1 VFRWRRGTG
10 VLGVLAALVLAASV
24 LGGCGSSHNQPS
36 PPAAAGGPDSSPSS
50 PSAHTIATTTRIF
63 TPYDRS
69 GAPTAGVVAHRSGS
83 CFAKSITVSTA
94 HAYRCFA
101 ANAILDP
108 CFAAPGAKHVL
119 DCYASPWAHAVEL
132 RVAKLTVA
140 GAGAHVTRPWAI
152 ELAGGLRCVAT
163 NGTATFV
170 RGVAL
175 TYQCPDG
182 AAGLRAGSTPR
193 AMSAL
198 YRASDG
204 AIATR
209 VVVVAWRTTA

>member
-1 VFRWRRGTG
+1 VI
-10 VLGVLAALVLAASV
+10 AAAAV
-24 LGGCGSSHNQPS
+24 ILGGCGSAHDSS
-36 PPAAAGGPDSSPSS
+36 PAPAAAGSTVSSSAS
-50 PSAHTIATTTRIF
+50 PTVHATVTTTRIF

-83 CFAKSITVSTA
+83 CFAKSITVATG

-108 CFAAPGAKHVL
+108 CFAAPGAHHVL

-140 GAGAHVTRPWAI
+140 GAAAHVTRPWAI
-152 ELAGGLRCVAT
+152 ELVGGLRCVAA

-182 AAGLRAGSTPR
+182 AAGLRAGSSPR
-193 AMSAL
+193 TMSAL

-204 AIATR
+204 AIAMR
-209 VVVVAWRTTA
+209 AVAIAWRTTA